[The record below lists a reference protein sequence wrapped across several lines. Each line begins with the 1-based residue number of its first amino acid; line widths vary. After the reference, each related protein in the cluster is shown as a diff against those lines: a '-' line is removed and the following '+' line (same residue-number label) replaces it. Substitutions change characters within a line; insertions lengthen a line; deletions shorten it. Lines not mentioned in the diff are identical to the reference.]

1 MTPTKNI
8 DSAVQIFKALSDGS
22 RLKILSALMDAPKY
36 VEIIAERLELAPS
49 TVSFHLKKLEEAG
62 LVEKEKDQ
70 YYTVY
75 AIKKE
80 VLNLPLSYWVSDVYS
95 TTDAESE
102 REAAY
107 RQKVIDTF
115 IKYKQLKSIPVQ
127 RKKRLIILEH
137 MVDFFEFNRTY
148 AEKEVNLIIAD
159 FHDDFATLRR
169 EMIIEKLLARENGFY
184 WRI

>member
-1 MTPTKNI
+1 MVPTKNI
-8 DSAVQIFKALSDGS
+8 DSAVQLFKALSDGS

-62 LVEKEKDQ
+62 LVEKSKDQ

-75 AIKKE
+75 AINKE
-80 VLNLPLSYWVSDVYS
+80 ILDLPLSDWVSDVYG

-107 RQKVIDTF
+107 KQKVIDSF

-137 MVDFFEFNRTY
+137 MVESFAFNKTY

-159 FHDDFATLRR
+159 FNDDFATLRK
-169 EMIIEKLLARENGFY
+169 EMVIEKLLARENGIY